1 MEALTPPIEVTPDG
15 RVDTK
20 NASLFLDL
28 SVKTLAMMR
37 TNGTGPKFIKPG
49 RVYYYMDDLIAWLGE
64 NEKATSTAQARL
76 QRRKA

>member
-1 MEALTPPIEVTPDG
+1 MESLTPQIEVTPDG

-20 NASLFLDL
+20 NASLFLKL

-37 TNGTGPKFIKPG
+37 THGTGPKFIKPG
-49 RVYYYMDDLIAWLGE
+49 RVYYYLDDLIAWLE
-64 NEKATSTAQARL
+64 DNEKATSTAQARL